1 MNMYSRKLYQHT
13 VGSHN
18 VIKEPL
24 EKVYLTIVCPMYFFE
39 YIGLFCLVE
48 KEVTMKTFV
57 ENFKEY

>member
-1 MNMYSRKLYQHT
+1 MYSRKLYQHT

-39 YIGLFCLVE
+39 YIGLFVLANRE
-48 KEVTMKTFV
+48 AL
-57 ENFKEY
+57 